1 MTIKVLQVDPGSD
14 QEFSYETEAIAK
26 AGGELIVGSAT
37 TEEDV
42 LAQAGDAEIFWVSWL
57 PIVTRRVM
65 EQLPN
70 VRLVMRWGVGYDQI
84 PVKDATDLGIAVA
97 NAPAYGT
104 DDVAEQAIA
113 LLVATA
119 RQVPW
124 YHNQMVGGWL
134 GPPARSP
141 DPPHEGAHARR
152 DRRRSDRR
160 RGGPPRH
167 RPRDAR
173 HRLRQVP
180 PGRRAARD
188 GRRARGDGA
197 AAGGV
202 GLRHDPHAAQRR
214 DPWADRRRRAG
225 QAPAARDP
233 GEHEP
238 RPGDRP
244 GGADRRD
251 ALRGGSPRRRWTCSS
266 PSRSTRTTS
275 SGTWTT

>member
-26 AGGELIVGSAT
+26 AGGELVVGSAT

-70 VRLVMRWGVGYDQI
+70 MRLVMRWGVGYDQI

-124 YHNQMVGGWL
+124 YHNQMVGGGWGL
-134 GPPARSP
+134 RARSP
-141 DPPHEGAHARR
+141 DPPDEGPHPGRCR
-152 DRRRSDRR
+152 CWPDRR
-160 RGGPPRH
+160 RGGATGDRA
-167 RPRDAR
+167 RDAR
-173 HRLRQVP
+173 HRL
-180 PGRRAARD
+180 
-188 GRRARGDGA
+188 
-197 AAGGV
+197 
-202 GLRHDPHAAQRR
+202 
-214 DPWADRRRRAG
+214 
-225 QAPAARDP
+225 
-233 GEHEP
+233 
-238 RPGDRP
+238 
-244 GGADRRD
+244 
-251 ALRGGSPRRRWTCSS
+251 
-266 PSRSTRTTS
+266 
-275 SGTWTT
+275 